1 MSTGVCIDVKAVVK
15 TLLCLLILA
24 GPARAESTEL
34 QLPMLGDSSSG
45 MVSPQQEREL
55 GREWLR
61 LYRSQVPTSS
71 DHQII
76 AYLEQLLDRLAPH
89 SQLRDPDLSL
99 VLVENETINA
109 FAVPGGVIGVHTG
122 LMRYA
127 ESEHQL
133 ASVLSH
139 ELAHLSQRHYAR
151 RLEQQKNMS
160 LPFYAAMLGSLV
172 LAATSS
178 SDAGMAALMSTQA
191 AALDA
196 QLRFSRQNEQ
206 EADRIGMQTMA
217 NAGMDPRGAAEM
229 FEQMQHAARFSRRP
243 PEFLLTHPITERR
256 IADARNRTLD
266 MPRGG
271 YTESV
276 EFHLMRARVRVSQNE
291 TPQAAVQRFKGELEG
306 ESLAPEASRYGLA
319 LAQTRAGQTQAA
331 RETLAPLLAQS
342 PERLT
347 YQLLAADIDLTE
359 RNYQAALERLNRAL
373 AQNPESHAAKM
384 HLAEALMKAEKFQAS
399 AELLERYSRQRQ
411 DDPDVWYLLAEV
423 SGLAGNILM
432 VHEARAEYF
441 ILNGRYNQAIR
452 QLHHGLKQAETP
464 YRRTLIQ
471 ERIKQ
476 VEEMQRRAERLM

>member
-1 MSTGVCIDVKAVVK
+1 MKVVVK
-15 TLLCLLILA
+15 TFLGTLA
-24 GPARAESTEL
+24 IAASACAFSSEL
-34 QLPMLGDSSSG
+34 QLPLLGDASSSL
-45 MVSPQQEREL
+45 VSPQQEREL

-61 LYRSQVPTSS
+61 LYRSQIPTSS

-76 AYLEQLLDRLAPH
+76 AYLEQLLGRLAPN
-89 SQLRDPDLSL
+89 SQLRNPNLAL
-99 VLVENETINA
+99 VLAENETINA

-122 LMRYA
+122 LLSYA

-151 RLEQQKNMS
+151 RLEQQKNMA

-191 AALDA
+191 AAMDA

-206 EADRIGMQTMA
+206 EADRIGMQTMV

-243 PEFLLTHPITERR
+243 PEFLLTHPVTERR

-271 YTESV
+271 YSDNI
-276 EFHLMRARVRVSQNE
+276 EFHLMRARVKVSQNE
-291 TPQAAVQRFKGELEG
+291 TPQTAVQRFKGELEG
-306 ESLAPEASRYGLA
+306 ESLVPAASRYGLA
-319 LAQTRAGQTQAA
+319 LAQTRAGQPQAA
-331 RETLAPLLAQS
+331 RETLAPLLERD

-347 YQLLAADIDLTE
+347 YQLLAADIDLAE
-359 RNYQAALERLNRAL
+359 RDYKAALKRLNQAL
-373 AQNPESHAAKM
+373 EQNPESYAARM
-384 HLAEALMKAEKFQAS
+384 HLAEALMKAEQFQAS
-399 AELLERYSRQRQ
+399 TELLEQASRKRQ
-411 DDPDVWYLLAEV
+411 DDPNLWYLLAEV
-423 SGLAGNILM
+423 SGLAGNILL

-441 ILNGRYNQAIR
+441 ILNGRYIQAIR
-452 QLHHGLKQAETP
+452 QLHHGLKRAETP

-471 ERIKQ
+471 ARIKQ
-476 VEEMQRRAERLM
+476 VEEMQRSAERLM